1 MNRQRAP
8 LFLHRS
14 TYRRRRLLDGARV
27 LPVLGLILILL
38 PILWT
43 RNSGDGIAGEAIY
56 FFALWAGLII
66 TAALLARPLRRA
78 QALGDRDTAQGPAAT
93 AGTPQTG
100 AAQSPPLPPAAGMN
114 MGPDNAGPDNTLPD
128 NTGAGTATGGGSP

>member
-8 LFLHRS
+8 LFLQRS

-43 RNSGDGIAGEAIY
+43 RNSGDSIAGEAIY
-56 FFALWAGLII
+56 FFVLWGGLII
-66 TAALLARPLRRA
+66 TAALLARPLCRA
-78 QALGDRDTAQGPAAT
+78 QALGDRDPAQDPAAS
-93 AGTPQTG
+93 AGFPQT
-100 AAQSPPLPPAAGMN
+100 AATQSLPLPPAAGMN
-114 MGPDNAGPDNTLPD
+114 TGPDNAGAD
-128 NTGAGTATGGGSP
+128 TAEGGSP